1 MIFIGLTST
10 IKSTLQQNTLPL
22 EEEWILRVAK
32 GDQQAFASLYQATA
46 SAVYGFAL
54 SILKDHTLAEDVMQ
68 DAYLKI
74 HAGAEKYRPQ
84 GKPMAWVLRI
94 VRSLSLMKLRQLK
107 ENSAV
112 SIEESWDIHEARDF
126 VSESNNKLL
135 LQAAMQILTDE
146 ERQIVTLY
154 AVSGMK
160 HREIASLVGLPL
172 PTVLS
177 KYRRAQMKLKK
188 RMEEQG

>member
-10 IKSTLQQNTLPL
+10 IKSTMQPNPFPL
-22 EEEWILRVAK
+22 EERWIMQVAE
-32 GDQQAFASLYQATA
+32 GDQQAFARLYEATA

-68 DAYLKI
+68 DTYLQI
-74 HAGAEKYRPQ
+74 HASAGKYLPQ

-94 VRSLSLMKLRQLK
+94 VRNLSLMKLRQLK
-107 ENSAV
+107 NNGAV
-112 SIEESWDIHEARDF
+112 SVEESWDLCEARDLI
-126 VSESNNKLL
+126 SESNNKILIR
-135 LQAAMQILTDE
+135 AAMQVLTDE

-160 HREIASLVGLPL
+160 HREIASLLELPL

-177 KYRRAQMKLKK
+177 KYRRALVKLRK
-188 RMEEQG
+188 RMEERE